1 MMYEFIEELR
11 FELCKKD
18 VNDMED
24 VLSYFE
30 EMIKDRMENGEEIED
45 ILADLGDPKRIAD
58 TLFGDQVEGKVPEK
72 KAETP
77 AQTASF
83 TGVKKIETETVSYNI
98 DFRLTDGE
106 EVTLEYESDEFSTLK
121 YSLHH
126 EKLHIEQEYAYNGLD
141 SLRALFSRFSSKG
154 KKRPYHATLCIPA
167 DIDLDIEIDN
177 VSGDLCFSGL
187 RCGKLDIETVSG
199 DLRFDAC
206 AFDEADFENVSGDV
220 RIADTVFENEISI
233 DNVSGDLQMERC
245 GCPSIDIDTVS
256 GNVDLLLNEK
266 RSNTSVSIS
275 GLHKNTKYKT
285 DGSATLKVD
294 TVSGKVNCSFI
305 DD

>member
-83 TGVKKIETETVSYNI
+83 TGVKKIETETQVARLIGRENRIGAKRLGINQVVVIRRTKPVVAQECLVSVRNVTVGVDI
-98 DFRLTDGE
+98 GVILITLISLFRKPSARKNLT
-106 EVTLEYESDEFSTLK
+106 VT
-121 YSLHH
+121 
-126 EKLHIEQEYAYNGLD
+126 A
-141 SLRALFSRFSSKG
+141 
-154 KKRPYHATLCIPA
+154 
-167 DIDLDIEIDN
+167 
-177 VSGDLCFSGL
+177 
-187 RCGKLDIETVSG
+187 
-199 DLRFDAC
+199 
-206 AFDEADFENVSGDV
+206 
-220 RIADTVFENEISI
+220 
-233 DNVSGDLQMERC
+233 
-245 GCPSIDIDTVS
+245 
-256 GNVDLLLNEK
+256 
-266 RSNTSVSIS
+266 
-275 GLHKNTKYKT
+275 
-285 DGSATLKVD
+285 
-294 TVSGKVNCSFI
+294 
-305 DD
+305 